1 MRGIPSERRGGPSAM
16 FGFVV
21 EDGAGEGAEGLVT
34 FESEEIDGFDG
45 TFLVAVGGSAD
56 PRLAVVLVLANRPCC

>member
-1 MRGIPSERRGGPSAM
+1 M

-21 EDGAGEGAEGLVT
+21 EDEVGEGAEGPVT

-45 TFLVAVGGSAD
+45 TFLVAIGGSAN
-56 PRLAVVLVLANRPCC
+56 PRLAVVPVLANRPCC